1 MPLLNS
7 FCNHEAFS
15 QRYLKPLLVEPL
27 QDRLN
32 NLPDP
37 AHFLVGTDI
46 SSIQVLA
53 NEKSGVHGAHTGRRA
68 RFVRTADGWFYGHHV
83 LRKWQQTGEWCHQ
96 RESEHDLQ
104 YTVTV
109 GDAPDMTGVPRLTVD
124 VQATLMRYERDA
136 VSQLL
141 ASGGHADLGAGWA
154 RASLHWSLRLQL
166 IVDRGGR
173 AHLVSQARSMPPVT
187 DAGKTGPYIATSP
200 LAHLLQPARLFHTWE
215 HGAASLAAVQDYL
228 VSRLAAAIEPV
239 LMSDFDA

>member
-15 QRYLKPLLVEPL
+15 QRYLKPLLVDPL

-37 AHFLVGTDI
+37 VQFPVGTNI
-46 SSIQVLA
+46 SDSQILT
-53 NEKSGVHGAHTGRRA
+53 NERSGVHGADTGRRA
-68 RFVRTADGWFYGHHV
+68 RFVRTSHGWFYGHYI
-83 LRKWQQTGEWCHQ
+83 LRKWQQDGEWCHQ

-124 VQATLMRYERDA
+124 VQASLMRYERDA
-136 VSQLL
+136 VSQRL

-154 RASLHWSLRLQL
+154 RARLHWSLRLQL
-166 IVDRGGR
+166 IVDGGGR
-173 AHLVSQARSMPPVT
+173 ANLVSQARSVPPVT
-187 DAGKTGPYIATSP
+187 DAGKTGPYIASSP
-200 LAHLLQPARLFHTWE
+200 LAHLLQPARLFHAWE
-215 HGAASLAAVQDYL
+215 HGAASLAAVQDFL

-239 LMSDFDA
+239 LMLDPDA